1 MSDQREEITLS
12 QDSPTRLQS
21 FGSAV
26 PMPAPHHD
34 DPATASQ
41 DPLTELQDPERPDPA
56 APPPSLMSIE
66 EWLDKLRSSDRA
78 FYNIMAMEVWS
89 LAKSMDAIVPGF
101 WSRFMVNRRDAMQEF
116 VERRR
121 HDETAAPPQHPV
133 D

>member
-12 QDSPTRLQS
+12 QDMTTGRQSP
-21 FGSAV
+21 GAGI
-26 PMPAPHHD
+26 PMPASHD
-34 DPATASQ
+34 DPATRSQ
-41 DPLTELQDPERPDPA
+41 DPLTELQDPSLQDLV

>member
-21 FGSAV
+21 VGSAV
-26 PMPAPHHD
+26 PMPAPHDD
-34 DPATASQ
+34 DPATSSQ
-41 DPLTELQDPERPDPA
+41 DPLTELQDPERQGSA